1 MWGGRLV
8 FYRAFFGF
16 IFDFLLVPLRFG
28 TLLATIG
35 YIGFL
40 ALNILLILAVP
51 AFFDLY
57 VVSEPRVFAEFRDT
71 MFYLDTAFI
80 GDPIVFVSLVFFN
93 LLLANA
99 TLTTRLTRSRWRFFY
114 PVHFT
119 PINLREYRV
128 ALAGLGYYVSC
139 YSANWV
145 FYELQ
150 VDDLILTAARA
161 AGVS

>member
-1 MWGGRLV
+1 MEGLV

-16 IFDFLLVPLRFG
+16 IFDFLLVPFRFAS
-28 TLLATIG
+28 LLATLG
-35 YIGFL
+35 YVAIL
-40 ALNILLILAVP
+40 ALNIILILAVP

-57 VVSEPRVFAEFRDT
+57 VSSEPRVFAEFRET
-71 MFYLDTAFI
+71 LFYQDTAFI
-80 GDPIVFVSLVFFN
+80 GDPFVFTSLVFFN

-114 PVHFT
+114 PTHYA

-128 ALAGLGYYVSC
+128 AFAGLGYYISC

-145 FYELQ
+145 FFELQ

-161 AGVS
+161 AGAS

>member
-1 MWGGRLV
+1 M
-8 FYRAFFGF
+8 FYRTFFGF
-16 IFDFLLVPLRFG
+16 IFDFLLVPLRLG
-28 TLLATIG
+28 TLLATIS

-40 ALNILLILAVP
+40 ALNIFFILAVP

-57 VVSEPRVFAEFRDT
+57 VISEPRVFTEFRDT
-71 MFYLDTAFI
+71 MFYQDTAFM

-99 TLTTRLTRSRWRFFY
+99 TLTTRLARSRWRFFY
-114 PVHFT
+114 PVHFM

-128 ALAGLGYYVSC
+128 ALTGLGYYVSC

-150 VDDLILTAARA
+150 VDDIILAAARA